1 MTTDTVVL
9 RGRFQTLPIA
19 LYGWSLTPEQP
30 ADPGA
35 AGATGLVLRPLDAD
49 GGPGCPGWGIPGWR
63 DPAGA
68 PGAGEQFAQE
78 LPDWARAALEPLLAA
93 WVRCGASER
102 RMRAHAL
109 SDDAL
114 AGVLAAA
121 DRASEARSSPTQH
134 TARCFLKLQSLRLPA
149 QRART
154 YTLPCDGRH
163 GCHYRIAYVLPYS
176 RGSSAANS

>member
-30 ADPGA
+30 ADLGA
-35 AGATGLVLRPLDAD
+35 AAATGLVLRPLDAD
-49 GGPGCPGWGIPGWR
+49 GGSGCPGWGGPGWR

-121 DRASEARSSPTQH
+121 DRASEARAQPHAAHSQVPSEAPELASDRAAPPH
-134 TARCFLKLQSLRLPA
+134 LRPAVLQAAPLSA
-149 QRART
+149 S
-154 YTLPCDGRH
+154 H
-163 GCHYRIAYVLPYS
+163 RICLA
-176 RGSSAANS
+176 